1 MEGQTRVVDLD
12 VAKISVG
19 AGENKLPRRR
29 WHSGLCIDELIS
41 VIAFG
46 YHMDAWGG
54 HRTHCGF
61 PKRFRTGISVCFVR
75 KRIWEVG

>member
-1 MEGQTRVVDLD
+1 MDEALDWRISKNLNIVLCKECGFTRVVDLD

-29 WHSGLCIDELIS
+29 WHSG
-41 VIAFG
+41 
-46 YHMDAWGG
+46 
-54 HRTHCGF
+54 GF